1 MPRWTEQQLKDYE
14 NRNSRA
20 PSRAVPE
27 PAICHEPVA
36 ETPGKDCHPNRVT
49 VRIKSCRRRLL
60 DPDNCI
66 PKYFID
72 GIVYAGLLHG
82 DSPDKIT
89 LEVSQQK
96 IGMKDDERTEITI
109 ETKPEAEI

>member
-1 MPRWTEQQLKDYE
+1 MPSWTEQQLRDYE
-14 NRNSRA
+14 NRNSRS
-20 PSRAVPE
+20 PSRTVTKSPV
-27 PAICHEPVA
+27 CNEPVA
-36 ETPGKDCHPNRVT
+36 EAAGKDCHPNRVT
-49 VRIKSCRRRLL
+49 VRIKSCRRQLL

-96 IGMKDDERTEITI
+96 VGMKDDERTEITI
-109 ETKPEAEI
+109 ETKQETEI